1 MMIAKSRRAEAKIEQ
16 GARAGD
22 REMAP
27 VLVKFELSND
37 LKQMVRRWEVAKCAL
52 PLDTKALLEIGL
64 RCDSM
69 MTQELAVITARGDAF
84 AKDVAKIKL
93 SFAHVLFESH
103 LMRAEQLYHEKS
115 YRDAL
120 DHAGRATALSEANGG
135 AWAKDVVAHALE
147 CEKSIWSARGEQRRY
162 LDTARRQV
170 RILKAAGITSGEIM
184 VYALGDMATM
194 QIELRDIAG
203 AIAAAREAVGVD
215 APPGPRTYARM
226 KLGVALLRGERYH
239 DALRELERCDA
250 RAWDGSDMGP
260 RLARALAHNLRM
272 ARGLVAQEDGD
283 VLGRAMSQMELSV
296 AMAESASDDQ
306 ASPTTVS
313 CLSLDL
319 LRGGDLEGAAKQA
332 ERALELLSRES
343 TSQAQMLLPGLEA
356 RAFSMANCMLRD
368 DHRAAVHL
376 EALRAALDATRGG
389 GLEDACTICL
399 QPLAW
404 PARLEKGARVEL
416 RGLKTAD
423 LNGARAVVVRVPRGA
438 DRRAAVRID
447 GTERIVSVRSSNLA
461 ADGTPDPSERAYV
474 TFCTHAFHAKCIKQA
489 VKNEV
494 AACPVCR
501 ESTAFTATL
510 CECASMPAWK

>member
-1 MMIAKSRRAEAKIEQ
+1 
-16 GARAGD
+16 
-22 REMAP
+22 MAVIVP
-27 VLVKFELSND
+27 VNLELSND
-37 LKQMVRRWEVAKCAL
+37 VKQMVKLWEASKRAL
-52 PLDTKALLEIGL
+52 PLDSKALLDLAL
-64 RCDSM
+64 RCERRVSL
-69 MTQELAVITARGDAF
+69 ELASFAERGILNT
-84 AKDVAKIKL
+84 KDVAKITF
-93 SFAHVLFESH
+93 SFAHMLFESH
-103 LMRAEQLYHEKS
+103 SMRAEQLYDEKS
-115 YRDAL
+115 YGDAL
-120 DHAGRATALSEANGG
+120 EHAGRATALSEAHEG
-135 AWAKDVVAHALE
+135 AWAKDVVAHVLE
-147 CEKSIWSARGEQRRY
+147 CEKSIWSARGEQHRY
-162 LDTARRQV
+162 LETARRQV
-170 RILKAAGITSGEIM
+170 RILKAAGMTSGETM
-184 VYALGDMATM
+184 VYSLADVATV
-194 QIELRDIAG
+194 QIELRDVAG
-203 AIAAAREAVGVD
+203 AIASAREAVGVD
-215 APPGPRTYARM
+215 APFGPRTYARM

-272 ARGLVAQEDGD
+272 ARNLVAQEDGD

-376 EALRAALDATRGG
+376 EAMRAALGSSHRR
-389 GLEDACTICL
+389 LEDACTICL

-404 PARLEKGARVEL
+404 PVRLEKGARVEI
-416 RGLKTAD
+416 RGLKRAAD

-438 DRRAAVRID
+438 DCRAAVRID

-461 ADGTPDPSERAYV
+461 ADGTPDPSERVYV

-501 ESTAFTATL
+501 ESTAFTGTL
-510 CECASMPAWK
+510 CECACMPAWK